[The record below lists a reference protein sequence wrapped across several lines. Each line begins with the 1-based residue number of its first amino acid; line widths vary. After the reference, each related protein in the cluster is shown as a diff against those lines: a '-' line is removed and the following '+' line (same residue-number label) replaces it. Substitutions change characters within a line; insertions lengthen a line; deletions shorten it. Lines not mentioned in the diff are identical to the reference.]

1 MTGILSDSSKDGIRT
16 LMDEV
21 TADPH
26 KISGCVAV
34 VVDRD
39 GKTLFS
45 HASGK
50 KGIDTKEPMTLVGTL
65 RYYLR
70 LFGSERIILPS
81 LSFFFLS
88 FSGFQPERSGA
99 DSAACIGRG
108 FLDRIVHQDDWRHR
122 SHAVGRAGKAGARRC
137 RFGGA
142 VLSGAQDRP
151 DLEGV

>member
-1 MTGILSDSSKDGIRT
+1 
-16 LMDEV
+16 MDEV

-26 KISGCVAV
+26 KIPGCVAV

-65 RYYLR
+65 RYHLR

-81 LSFFFLS
+81 LSFFPFFL
-88 FSGFQPERSGA
+88 GI
-99 DSAACIGRG
+99 SA
-108 FLDRIVHQDDWRHR
+108 
-122 SHAVGRAGKAGARRC
+122 
-137 RFGGA
+137 
-142 VLSGAQDRP
+142 
-151 DLEGV
+151 